1 VNASDDPRISET
13 AARVEAW
20 FVDADWNTE
29 HLSQPYLAW
38 GFKATN
44 RNGTVILVSQRAD
57 RNDLIVIEAIL
68 AIAERNQQR
77 LKQLPKRER
86 VALLWEV
93 QLQLMQVGVL
103 YDGINDPLERVTVLQ
118 QIYYDGLTKDALFQ
132 RVFQVVSG
140 MFAVDVVI
148 ARKFIDPLPA
158 QSFGPSV
165 H

>member
-1 VNASDDPRISET
+1 VNAPDDPRIQET
-13 AARVEAW
+13 ATRVEAW

-44 RNGTVILVSQRAD
+44 RNGTVILVSQRTD
-57 RNDLIVIEAIL
+57 RHDLIVIEAIL
-68 AIAERNQQR
+68 AIAERNQHR
-77 LKQLPKRER
+77 LTQLPKRER
-86 VALLWEV
+86 VELLWEV
-93 QLQLMQVGVL
+93 QLQLMQMGVL
-103 YDGINDPLERVTVLQ
+103 YDGINDPLQRVTVLQ
-118 QIYYDGLTKDALFQ
+118 QVHYDGLTKDTLFQ

-140 MFAVDVVI
+140 MFAVDVMI

-158 QSFGPSV
+158 QSSSPSV